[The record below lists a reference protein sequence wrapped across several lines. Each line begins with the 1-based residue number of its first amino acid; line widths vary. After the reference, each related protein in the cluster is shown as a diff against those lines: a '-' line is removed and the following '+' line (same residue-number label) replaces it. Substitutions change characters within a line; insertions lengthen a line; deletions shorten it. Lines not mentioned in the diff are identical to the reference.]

1 MNTTKKPHQTATLTY
16 EQALAPIAENIYQ
29 WRAYERRARAFSE
42 SGDERLA
49 KDMQDLAD
57 VHWVKVEALADF
69 SAHLFGVYLYEVV
82 GDASERANAIYEE
95 RRKNG

>member
-1 MNTTKKPHQTATLTY
+1 MNPTKKPHPAATLSY
-16 EQALAPIAENIYQ
+16 EQALAPIAETLCQ
-29 WRAYERRARAFSE
+29 RRACERRAKAFSE

-57 VHWVKVEALADF
+57 VHWVRVEALADF
-69 SAHLFGVYLYEVV
+69 AAHLFGVYLYEVV
-82 GDASERANAIYEE
+82 GDASERANSIYEE

>member
-1 MNTTKKPHQTATLTY
+1 MNNAKKPYPAATLTY

-29 WRAYERRARAFSE
+29 RRAYESRAKAFSE

-57 VHWVKVEALADF
+57 VHWVKVKALADF
-69 SAHLFGVYLYEVV
+69 AAHLFGVYLYEVV